1 MGESDENV
9 GRKPPVRK
17 VDWRKVIAEV
27 DALPAG
33 TAAYV
38 GELDQSVRTHIRKG
52 RYEYID
58 PSKYTVWTRAIEGSR
73 TKAKIYLMRKVDA

>member
-1 MGESDENV
+1 MGESDTHV

-17 VDWRKVIAEV
+17 IDWRKVIAHV
-27 DALPAG
+27 DSLPPG

-38 GELDQSVRTHIRKG
+38 GDLDQSIRTHIRNG
-52 RYEYID
+52 RYAYID

-73 TKAKIYLMRKVDA
+73 TKAKIFLMRKVDA